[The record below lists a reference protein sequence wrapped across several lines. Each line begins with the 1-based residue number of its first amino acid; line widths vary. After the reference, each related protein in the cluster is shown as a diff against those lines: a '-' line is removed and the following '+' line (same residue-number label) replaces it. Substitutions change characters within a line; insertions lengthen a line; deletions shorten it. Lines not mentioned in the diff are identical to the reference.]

1 MKLEGSDYREAE
13 KKKKEK
19 KREGRGG
26 LGETDVGM
34 ILAPCLALLGE
45 TTASDSTRHDTV
57 GLRARASARRGTA
70 ERARVRESEGVSS
83 EGEGGK
89 KKKLASCVCPGES
102 ASRFSLA
109 FLLPLCYFFLFVVV
123 LRRAS
128 LG

>member
-1 MKLEGSDYREAE
+1 MKLEGSDYREAGKKNKE
-13 KKKKEK
+13 KK

-26 LGETDVGM
+26 LRETDVGM

-102 ASRFSLA
+102 ASRFFRFVISS
-109 FLLPLCYFFLFVVV
+109 CSSSFFAERV
-123 LRRAS
+123 
-128 LG
+128 